1 MITLSPR
8 TFACAALLAL
18 LPAAAHAADTPAVA
32 VVREFLADRAAG
44 KSADA
49 YGLLSSAS
57 QKGMTENQFAAGRP
71 MPPSFMQ
78 HQSDPLFP
86 LVVLLNDMHNTRHYT
101 FTLIGPDPAD
111 PNAVLVR
118 AAPPQTAAGVPVLV
132 VHLAVL
138 ADPAAHAPRLDIVQ
152 SLMRSNPKLAGEI
165 KGNAKR
171 AYSQNNLKQIGL
183 GIIQYLQDH
192 DETMPDASHWEDQIL
207 KYVGNKAVFR
217 DPSAPAGQAYNYAY
231 NRTLSHQSLAML
243 YAPAQTVM
251 VFESTAGVKNAADT
265 GQSVP
270 HPGRYNGGTDYL
282 FADGHVK
289 WLKDGTKLSYRL
301 DGK

>member
-1 MITLSPR
+1 MTLSPR

-44 KSADA
+44 KYADA

-57 QKGMTENQFAAGRP
+57 QKDMTENQFAAGRP
-71 MPPSFMQ
+71 MPPNFMQ

-118 AAPPQTAAGVPVLV
+118 AAPPQTAAGVPALV

-138 ADPAAHAPRLDIVQ
+138 TDPAAHAPRLDVVQ
-152 SLMRSNPKLAGEI
+152 SLRRTSPQIFVEAAQ
-165 KGNAKR
+165 NAKR

-192 DETMPDASHWEDQIL
+192 DEIMPDAAHWEDQIL
-207 KYVGNKAVFR
+207 QYVGTKAVFH
-217 DPSAPAGQAYNYAY
+217 DPSAPAGQPYNYAY
-231 NRTLSHQSLAML
+231 NRTLSHSELAQMEM
-243 YAPAQTVM
+243 PENTVM

-270 HPGRYNGGTDYL
+270 HPGRHKGGTDYL

-289 WLKDGTKLSYRL
+289 WFKDGTKLSFKL
-301 DGK
+301 SGK